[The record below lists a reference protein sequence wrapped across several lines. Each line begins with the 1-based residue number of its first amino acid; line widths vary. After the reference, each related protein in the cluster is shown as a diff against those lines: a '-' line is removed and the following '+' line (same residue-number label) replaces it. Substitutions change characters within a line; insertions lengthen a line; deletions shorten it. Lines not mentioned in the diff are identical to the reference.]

1 VDIGGALQ
9 TEVDLNGPAGVVQVF
24 SQSGR
29 KILALSGTG
38 DWSLVDAGVEFIRAL
53 PSGWASLS
61 GDVVATGSAGR
72 TVSLTLREGGPLIN
86 EYPGDSW
93 KRWMKLTAVM
103 ALAVLGFAGAVL
115 FWRRWRRRGR

>member
-1 VDIGGALQ
+1 VDIGGAPQ
-9 TEVDLNGPAGVVQVF
+9 TDVNLDGPLGVVQVF

-38 DWSLVDAGVEFIRAL
+38 DWSLVGRSLEFIYAL

-61 GDVVATGSAGR
+61 GDVVATGSAGQ

-86 EYPGDSW
+86 EYPGDGW
-93 KRWMKLTAVM
+93 KRWTQLTA
-103 ALAVLGFAGAVL
+103 AVSVTLLICVGTVL
-115 FWRRWRRRGR
+115 LWRRRMRGR